1 MVSELQQFLKENRTT
16 EEIEEFLKNLCDK
29 LPDTITVQ
37 VLEIA
42 ILFIVYDLHVII
54 VSSINVYVIHC
65 VYSIDKYTLM
75 CISILLSQCLVFYD
89 CRPSGWGH
97 IVWLVSGLSIS
108 LSLFSLCVCL
118 PPITLQ
124 WG

>member
-89 CRPSGWGH
+89 C
-97 IVWLVSGLSIS
+97 